1 MSKNEKYYKIYNI
14 LKQLGFKTSLVG
26 TKLLI
31 KVVLKASSYDD
42 DYYYD
47 INSIYS
53 IISQEQK
60 NLSFDDI
67 KFTIFYSIN
76 NRKKDI
82 SKRNFKNIFGF
93 EYDEYYFTAKE
104 LVEIIVGIL

>member
-1 MSKNEKYYKIYNI
+1 MSRNEKYYKIYNI

-31 KVVLKASSYDD
+31 KVILKASSYND

-47 INSIYS
+47 LNDIYL
-53 IISQEQK
+53 IISHEQK
-60 NLSFDDI
+60 DVSFDDI

-93 EYDEYYFTAKE
+93 EYDEYYFTSKE